1 MDDPRYVDPFSDK
14 EMRDQELDAEAL
26 MERIGEENG
35 S

>member
-14 EMRDQELDAEAL
+14 ELRDQEMEAEAL
-26 MERIGEENG
+26 IDKIGEENG